1 MTGQGW
7 VMLGFL
13 RLALIGLAVLTV
25 VYISVSLYSRSVRRE
40 RLERRWARNHP
51 VDERSPARTEFI
63 NRGLRR
69 YDGSVRRR
77 LILLVYVIP
86 VIAVAV
92 IIYVVNFM

>member
-1 MTGQGW
+1 M
-7 VMLGFL
+7 
-13 RLALIGLAVLTV
+13 IGLIRMAAIAIVLLTV

-40 RLERRWARNHP
+40 RLERRWAQNHP
-51 VDERSPARTEFI
+51 HDHTSPARAEFI
-63 NRGLRR
+63 RRGLRR

-86 VIAVAV
+86 VITIAV